1 MEKNFLRDN
10 YNNSPSLHNL
20 RNRRVQQIT
29 SNKIAP
35 LIPTHSYVSSIA
47 STSTSFN
54 DQIKEAEPSKTVFS
68 IFKKDCFTLSESSD
82 EGEETEETEEGEIN
96 AQIDDDDESGESDE
110 EDQQYYNEGDFVK
123 EIILFVFYIEQKIIL
138 IIENKILNF

>member
-1 MEKNFLRDN
+1 MEKNFQRDN

-47 STSTSFN
+47 STSTSYTDQSIASTSTSFT
-54 DQIKEAEPSKTVFS
+54 DQIKEADLF
-68 IFKKDCFTLSESSD
+68 
-82 EGEETEETEEGEIN
+82 
-96 AQIDDDDESGESDE
+96 
-110 EDQQYYNEGDFVK
+110 
-123 EIILFVFYIEQKIIL
+123 ILCL
-138 IIENKILNF
+138 GRCW

>member
-1 MEKNFLRDN
+1 MEKNFQRDN
-10 YNNSPSLHNL
+10 YNNSPSLHNF

-54 DQIKEAEPSKTVFS
+54 DQIKFATHLCTFTRQTGRNVPKVF
-68 IFKKDCFTLSESSD
+68 
-82 EGEETEETEEGEIN
+82 
-96 AQIDDDDESGESDE
+96 
-110 EDQQYYNEGDFVK
+110 
-123 EIILFVFYIEQKIIL
+123 
-138 IIENKILNF
+138 

>member
-1 MEKNFLRDN
+1 MEKNFQRDN

-68 IFKKDCFTLSESSD
+68 IFKKDCTYFFPDMIMKSMAK
-82 EGEETEETEEGEIN
+82 EGLGY
-96 AQIDDDDESGESDE
+96 AQCSML
-110 EDQQYYNEGDFVK
+110 
-123 EIILFVFYIEQKIIL
+123 LFYVSKQAWS
-138 IIENKILNF
+138 NLNRD